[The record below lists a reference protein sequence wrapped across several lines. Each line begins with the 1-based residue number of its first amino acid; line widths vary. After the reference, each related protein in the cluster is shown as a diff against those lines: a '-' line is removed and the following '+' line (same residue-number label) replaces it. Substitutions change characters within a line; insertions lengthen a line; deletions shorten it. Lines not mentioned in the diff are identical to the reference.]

1 MITCNRS
8 MMNITPKTCP
18 DSLVDFHVH
27 LFPDRIFEAI
37 WKQFVIDY
45 GWSIIHHL
53 YYQECINYLRCRG
66 VQTIVYSNYAH
77 KEGIARKLNQWNT
90 KVLEDNPD
98 LYCFAA
104 YHPGDEDA
112 LPMAAELL
120 EHPRIMGFKLQ
131 LLVQQF
137 YPQDRRLF
145 PLYDMVMEKGK
156 RIQFHIGTGP
166 VGNKYVGV
174 AHFKEVLQYFPDM
187 AATISHMGA
196 LEYDAFGALLDSNPN
211 LYLDTAYA
219 FIPQLGCMFN
229 LGNDF
234 LERHQDR
241 ILYGSDF
248 PNIIFPREA
257 EIDTLLGFQLSQA
270 FYDKIFRDNGL
281 SLITQVTE
289 K

>member
-1 MITCNRS
+1 
-8 MMNITPKTCP
+8 MMNIQPKACP
-18 DSLVDFHVH
+18 DSIIDFHVH

-45 GWSIIHHL
+45 GWGIIHRL
-53 YYQECINYLRCRG
+53 YYQECIDYLRCRG
-66 VQTIVYSNYAH
+66 VQAIVYSNYAH
-77 KEGIARKLNQWNT
+77 KKGIARKLNEWNI

-104 YHPGDEDA
+104 YHPGDEEA
-112 LPMAAELL
+112 LSMAAELL

-166 VGNKYVGV
+166 VGNNYVGV
-174 AHFKEVLQYFPDM
+174 DHFKEVLQYFPDM

-196 LEYDAFGALLDSNPN
+196 LEYDAFGALLDTNPN

-248 PNIIFPREA
+248 PNIIFPREV
-257 EIDTLLGFQLSQA
+257 EIDTLLGLHLSQA

-281 SLITQVTE
+281 RLITKTAG